1 MPLETEEEEIDE
13 ETSIDGLDDV
23 EKFLN
28 EDDESDFVQKEDEV
42 REVLAAA
49 WRQKTTRN
57 LKRET
62 TSRVWKAVEIIGDS
76 RDAEIPRGSE
86 GVETE
91 NEM

>member
-1 MPLETEEEEIDE
+1 MET
-13 ETSIDGLDDV
+13 
-23 EKFLN
+23 K
-28 EDDESDFVQKEDEV
+28 
-42 REVLAAA
+42 
-49 WRQKTTRN
+49 KTTRN

-86 GVETE
+86 GVEETE